1 MLAKIVAFGHT
12 REEARRRLVQ
22 ALEDTVALGTTTS
35 RAFLLQA
42 LNHPV
47 FVAGKATT
55 SFISKHL
62 EELRV
67 PQPETAHLAL
77 SAVLWFEESARRQG
91 LDPGCAWSSSGAIA
105 WPLALS
111 VEELVTKCSLTVLRP
126 DRYRIEFDNGSL
138 EVAIHARGDGV
149 AWFSADRQ
157 EQRVDF
163 LVVDGVLHLKCGA
176 VDLAS
181 RDVIF
186 DPPSNFDA
194 LKGSDGG
201 LRSPTSGKVVSVLV
215 RVGDRV
221 AKGQQLVVVEAMKMQ
236 HELVAQHDGTV
247 VGVAV
252 KQGEQVAA
260 RQMLVVLQFEG

>member
-1 MLAKIVAFGHT
+1 
-12 REEARRRLVQ
+12 
-22 ALEDTVALGTTTS
+22 
-35 RAFLLQA
+35 
-42 LNHPV
+42 
-47 FVAGKATT
+47 
-55 SFISKHL
+55 
-62 EELRV
+62 
-67 PQPETAHLAL
+67 
-77 SAVLWFEESARRQG
+77 
-91 LDPGCAWSSSGAIA
+91 
-105 WPLALS
+105 
-111 VEELVTKCSLTVLRP
+111 VEELVTRCNLTVLRP
-126 DRYRIEFDNGSL
+126 DRYRIEFDKGSL
-138 EVAIHARGDGV
+138 EIAIHARGDGV
-149 AWFSADRQ
+149 AWFSADGQ

-181 RDVIF
+181 RDIIY